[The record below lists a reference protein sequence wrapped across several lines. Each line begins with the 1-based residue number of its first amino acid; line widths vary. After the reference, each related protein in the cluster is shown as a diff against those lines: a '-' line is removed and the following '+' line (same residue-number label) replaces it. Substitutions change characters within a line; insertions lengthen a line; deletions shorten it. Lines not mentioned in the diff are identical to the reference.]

1 MPAPLLSRPSPARLS
16 TVFSSSRALA
26 KDCEEDFRACAR
38 VRSEVVR
45 DSCSCVLWE
54 RRVSVVRV
62 WEVALWGKREVEV
75 EVAVAVV
82 WAVSGAW
89 LSLGGRRDRRIV
101 DSEGPGLLGT
111 SAFWPEESV
120 LCCCSVGKSNGTAS
134 SASPSKSSSSIAS
147 PSSSS
152 SSSCSSS

>member
-62 WEVALWGKREVEV
+62 WVWVVAFWGKREVEV

-82 WAVSGAW
+82 WAVSEAW
-89 LSLGGRRDRRIV
+89 LSLGGCRDRRIV
-101 DSEGPGLLGT
+101 D
-111 SAFWPEESV
+111 
-120 LCCCSVGKSNGTAS
+120 
-134 SASPSKSSSSIAS
+134 
-147 PSSSS
+147 
-152 SSSCSSS
+152 